1 MSLYLKHAA
10 SMAHLKSAIQIRN
23 REMVDRADLVI
34 CYVESNHGGAWQTV
48 KYAMEQKKKGLN
60 LAEYIE
66 M

>member
-1 MSLYLKHAA
+1 MDVKTKIS
-10 SMAHLKSAIQIRN
+10 N

-34 CYVESNHGGAWQTV
+34 CYVEGNHGGAWQTV
-48 KYAMEQKKKGLN
+48 KYAMEQKKEVLN